1 MLLVTSQQSQALDRF
16 SEDAGVSIQTLMQK
30 AGVQIAATLEKNIN
44 SKADHLVFFVGK
56 GNNGGDGLVAGD
68 ILSQKG
74 FQTIVVRNE
83 EDLKNQKEKF
93 KKVCWIVDG
102 LLGTGIKGEVR
113 GWMHDAIEWINHS
126 GKKVLSIDIPSGLS
140 ADKGIPLGVA
150 VKADKTVCL
159 GFVKLGVVLYPGLE
173 FAGEVSCVDIGI
185 PKDAVRSAALNY
197 HLLEPSDFEKIL
209 KPRPKNCHKKDFG
222 HVLVIAGS
230 RGMPGA
236 GFLSSQACLRVGA
249 GLVTYALPSKAFE
262 KFESDFSEVMVQEI
276 PDEGKGFF
284 TLKSVETVLKLCEKK
299 DAVVLGPGLGR
310 APETVE
316 FVQKIVNQIPCP
328 LILDADGLYG
338 ISTLPSLLKKRP
350 ASTVLT
356 PHPGE
361 MATLLG
367 WQTQEVQKTRIA
379 VTLDAAKLWQCSVL
393 LKGFRSLVALKNGDL
408 YVNPTGNPGMATAGM
423 GDVLSG
429 VIGGLV
435 AQGAD
440 AELATLAGVYLH
452 GFAGDLAVKEQGEK
466 GLIASDVLRYLP
478 KAILI
483 MQKSKIKL

>member
-1 MLLVTSQQSQALDRF
+1 MLLVTSKQSQALDRF
-16 SEDAGVSIQTLMQK
+16 SEYAGVSTQTLMQK
-30 AGVQIAATLEKNIN
+30 AGAQIAATLEKNTN
-44 SKADHLVFFVGK
+44 SSAGPIAFFVGK
-56 GNNGGDGLVAGD
+56 GNNGGDGLVAAD
-68 ILSQKG
+68 LLSQKG

-83 EDLKNQKEKF
+83 EDLKNQKEKL
-93 KKVCWIVDG
+93 KKALWIVDG
-102 LLGTGIKGEVR
+102 LLGTGIKGSVR
-113 GWMHDAIEWINHS
+113 GWMRSAIEWINQS

-150 VKADKTVCL
+150 VKADQTVCL

-197 HLLEPSDFEKIL
+197 HLLEPSDFKKIL
-209 KPRPKNCHKKDFG
+209 KPRPKDSHKKDFG

-262 KFESDFSEVMVQEI
+262 KFESDFAEVMVQEI

-284 TLKSVETVLKLCEKK
+284 TPKSIDAVLKLCEKK
-299 DAVVLGPGLGR
+299 GAVVLGPGLGR

-316 FVQKIVNQIPCP
+316 FVQKILNQIPCS

-338 ISTLPSLLKKRP
+338 ISTLPRLLKKRP

-367 WQTQEVQKTRIA
+367 WQTEEVQKARIT

-393 LKGFRSLVALKNGDL
+393 LKGFRSLVAFKNGEL

-423 GDVLSG
+423 GDVLAG
-429 VIGGLV
+429 VISGLV
-435 AQGAD
+435 AQGID
-440 AELATLAGVYLH
+440 TELATLAGVYLH
-452 GFAGDLAVKEQGEK
+452 GFAGDLAAKEQGEK
-466 GLIASDVLRYLP
+466 GLIASDILRYLP
-478 KAILI
+478 LAMRALEGC
-483 MQKSKIKL
+483 